1 MAYFDSAKN
10 RVEWQKELARLRAEK
25 ERRASAGCER
35 AAARQDTQRHRV
47 RITFKELEAEEYE
60 AARTQRAE
68 RGKDKAREREAS
80 HGAPERTE
88 VKLQKQ
94 GKGL

>member
-25 ERRASAGCER
+25 ERRARGGYEQT
-35 AAARQDTQRHRV
+35 AARQDIQRHRV
-47 RITFKELEAEEYE
+47 RITYKELEAEEYE
-60 AARTQRAE
+60 AARKE

-80 HGAPERTE
+80 HREPERTE

>member
-10 RVEWQKELARLRAEK
+10 RVEWQKELGRLRAEK
-25 ERRASAGCER
+25 ARRASGGYEQT
-35 AAARQDTQRHRV
+35 AARQDGQRHRV
-47 RITFKELEAEEYE
+47 RITYKELEAEEYE

-68 RGKDKAREREAS
+68 RVRGKAREREAL
-80 HGAPERTE
+80 HGEPERAE